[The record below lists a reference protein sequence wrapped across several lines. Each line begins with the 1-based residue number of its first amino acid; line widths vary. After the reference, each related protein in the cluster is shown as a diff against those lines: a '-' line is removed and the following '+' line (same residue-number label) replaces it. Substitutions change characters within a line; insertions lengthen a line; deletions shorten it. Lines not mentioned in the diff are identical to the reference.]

1 MSEPELKNF
10 LKQNREN
17 VIRVLKLKEIPLR
30 TVMP

>member
-17 VIRVLKLKEIPLR
+17 VIRVLKLKEIP
-30 TVMP
+30 